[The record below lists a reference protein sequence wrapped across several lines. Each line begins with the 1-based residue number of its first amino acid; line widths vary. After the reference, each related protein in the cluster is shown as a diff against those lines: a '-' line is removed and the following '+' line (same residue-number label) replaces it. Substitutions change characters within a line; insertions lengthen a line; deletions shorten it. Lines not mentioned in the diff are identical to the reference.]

1 MALRPAGPEASAAV
15 GSTDAARERRQGVEE
30 PGPLGLRTSGGECGC
45 APWRLRR
52 RPLHPRARNSWA
64 QSTPFLQPQLTR
76 QFLREDHVDPGDGR
90 PLRCL
95 APTRGRGAHARLG
108 RGGGSGASGE
118 DPGELFLHPSPL
130 VPSPGLRDG
139 QVPPCL
145 RFSPQPR
152 NLLPPGSP
160 RPYPHFSSC
169 PGAPPTIPTR
179 DSPHLPAPNPSAQF
193 RSVSSL
199 WLVFSRLFSS
209 CRLLTSPLLVGF
221 SGSPAGLAFEHPH
234 TSQFLPQV

>member
-1 MALRPAGPEASAAV
+1 MGSSPAAVLLSFGGAADRSQGHTDEVGVPSGGGRAGGGGVSFWPYAPRAPRPRRRLDQQTPRASDDRVWRSPGHWACARVVGSAAAHPGACAV
-15 GSTDAARERRQGVEE
+15 GLCT
-30 PGPLGLRTSGGECGC
+30 
-45 APWRLRR
+45 
-52 RPLHPRARNSWA
+52 RARNSWA

-95 APTRGRGAHARLG
+95 LPPTRGRGAHARLG

-118 DPGELFLHPSPL
+118 DPGELFLHPSSL
-130 VPSPGLRDG
+130 VPSLGLRDG

-160 RPYPHFSSC
+160 
-169 PGAPPTIPTR
+169 
-179 DSPHLPAPNPSAQF
+179 
-193 RSVSSL
+193 
-199 WLVFSRLFSS
+199 
-209 CRLLTSPLLVGF
+209 
-221 SGSPAGLAFEHPH
+221 
-234 TSQFLPQV
+234 